1 MNEEEKYE
9 IIKETFNKMLYITV
23 IPRPLVPRISSTSS
37 RKSEEAY
44 FETFETFDVDEPEEA
59 FILYVVRNGRLI

>member
-1 MNEEEKYE
+1 MNLELAYD
-9 IIKETFNKMLYITV
+9 ITV